1 MCRNTTTE
9 FLNVFFHLM
18 KGEKVVA
25 GLLKM
30 FPGKARSRLFIE
42 IGGLIVMNLLPRK
55 VYASMRM
62 WKLLYRFY

>member
-1 MCRNTTTE
+1 
-9 FLNVFFHLM
+9 M

-30 FPGKARSRLFIE
+30 FLGKARSRLFIE

>member
-1 MCRNTTTE
+1 MCRNTTTK

-18 KGEKVVA
+18 KGDKVVA

-30 FPGKARSRLFIE
+30 FPRKAQSRLFIE
-42 IGGLIVMNLLPRK
+42 IGGLVVMNLLPRK

-62 WKLLYRFY
+62 